1 MLIENFESV
10 FDIQEE
16 ATAGDLQT
24 PSFSEAAD
32 CSPEQTDSFQ
42 NEILPLTDSENN
54 SAYCGPSLQKLEY
67 EVEQATKDLEWAE
80 KNLQTAMDN
89 GAGVLTAMSLVD
101 SRRDFLDLRL
111 KQYSEAVNATAQDA
125 VPLGTKSTSE
135 TDGIKLGSVCHKQW
149 ELEQAIE
156 SGNPIAIEHRQR
168 DLANEIAKEEAKKL
182 QNK

>member
-111 KQYSEAVNATAQDA
+111 KQYNEAVNATQQDA
-125 VPLGTKSTSE
+125 MSLGARQ
-135 TDGIKLGSVCHKQW
+135 TDDVKLGSVCHKQW